1 MQSDSSTWVVL
12 AHLLRPQGRKGELL
26 AELLT
31 DFPERLAGRQDLF
44 LIAPGSI
51 EDLSAA
57 RRIEITSSWLPVGKN
72 KGRVVLHLAGIDT
85 ISQAEQVAGLDVV
98 VSDDRRTPLED
109 NDSVYISDLVGC
121 TLFDGAD
128 AVGRVSEVQFP
139 SALDGIRIP
148 DAAPLLVVTT
158 SDGGEVLI
166 PFVKAF
172 VKSLDLPDRRIV
184 MSLPVGLVDINRP
197 H

>member
-12 AHLLRPQGRKGELL
+12 ARLLRPQGRRGELL

-44 LIAPGSI
+44 LTAPGST

-109 NDSVYISDLVGC
+109 DDSVYISDLVGC

-128 AVGRVSEVQFP
+128 AVGQVSEVQFP
-139 SALDGIRIP
+139 SALDGIRVP

-158 SDGGEVLI
+158 GDGEEVLI
-166 PFVKAF
+166 PFAKAF

-197 H
+197 N

>member
-12 AHLLRPQGRKGELL
+12 AHLLRPQGRRGELL

-44 LIAPGSI
+44 LTAPGSI

-109 NDSVYISDLVGC
+109 DSVYISDLVGC

-128 AVGRVSEVQFP
+128 AVGQVSEVQFP
-139 SALDGIRIP
+139 SALDGIRVP
-148 DAAPLLVVTT
+148 DATPLLVVTT
-158 SDGGEVLI
+158 GDGGEVLI
-166 PFVKAF
+166 PFAKAF

-197 H
+197 N